1 MYVPVARRVEP
12 MRRSVARAAV
22 VRRLL
27 VVVDPTAGSSQA
39 AVDKA
44 ARIAAACGA
53 SVELYI
59 CDVEQD
65 IPEGWAGASRIGEYR
80 EMRRQQFLTEL
91 NAMATQLGKGGLA
104 VSVACEW
111 HAPLEEGIGHHVIR
125 TRPDLVVK
133 GTSRHVAASRAA
145 LTRTDWNLIRQ
156 IPASLL
162 LVGSKP
168 WQAQARIAVAVDP
181 GGAVDHPMH
190 MDETLVEEARELAGI
205 LEGPLEIYHVLQ
217 NPPHLP
223 GEPVSAEEK
232 EDAHGHARLCTNR
245 LARRA
250 QASGV
255 RIGEGR
261 LIEGLVRLVSDNE
274 PDILVMGA
282 VARPRWV
289 HSAASGTAAQILE
302 RIACDLL
309 VVKPP
314 GFVSPLLVTEE

>member
-12 MRRSVARAAV
+12 MRRSRAGAAAV
-22 VRRLL
+22 RRIL

-44 ARIAAACGA
+44 ARIAASCGA
-53 SVELYI
+53 SLELYV

-65 IPEGWAGASRIGEYR
+65 IPEGWAGASRLGEYR
-80 EMRRQQFLTEL
+80 EMRRQRFLGEL
-91 NAMATQLGKGGLA
+91 NAMAAQVGRDGLA
-104 VSVACEW
+104 VTVACEW

-133 GTSRHVAASRAA
+133 GTARHATASRVA

-156 IPASLL
+156 VPASLL
-162 LVGSKP
+162 LVGP
-168 WQAQARIAVAVDP
+168 RAWQAQPCIAVAVDP
-181 GGAVDHPMH
+181 GSNVDHPVH
-190 MDETLVEEARELAGI
+190 MDEALVEEARELSGI
-205 LEGPLEIYHVLQ
+205 LGGPLEIYHVLQ
-217 NPPHLP
+217 DPPHLP
-223 GEPVSAEEK
+223 GEPVSVEER
-232 EDAHGHARLCTNR
+232 EDAHAHARLCTNR
-245 LARRA
+245 LARRVEA
-250 QASGV
+250 AAV
-255 RIGEGR
+255 RIGDGR
-261 LIEGLVRLVSDNE
+261 LVEGLVRLVSAHA

-314 GFVSPLLVTEE
+314 GFVSPLLVTED

>member
-1 MYVPVARRVEP
+1 MHVSVARQVEP
-12 MRRSVARAAV
+12 MRRVTAGPVA
-22 VRRLL
+22 VRRIL
-27 VVVDPTAGSSQA
+27 VVVDPTAGASQA

-53 SVELYI
+53 ALELYI

-65 IPEGWAGASRIGEYR
+65 IPEGWAGSSRIGEYR
-80 EMRRQQFLTEL
+80 EMRRQQFLGEL
-91 NAMATQLGKGGLA
+91 NGMAAQVGRGGLK

-133 GTSRHVAASRAA
+133 GTSRHATASRVA

-156 IPASLL
+156 VPASLL
-162 LVGSKP
+162 LVGSQP
-168 WQAQARIAVAVDP
+168 WQAKPRLAVAVDP
-181 GGAVDHPMH
+181 GSNADHPLH

-205 LEGPLEIYHVLQ
+205 LEGTLELFHVLQ

-223 GEPVSAEEK
+223 GEPVSPEEK
-232 EDAHGHARLCTNR
+232 EDAHAHARQCTNR
-245 LARRA
+245 LARRVEA
-250 QASGV
+250 AAV

-261 LIEGLVRLVSDNE
+261 LVDGLVRLVSE
-274 PDILVMGA
+274 YAPDILVMGA

-289 HSAASGTAAQILE
+289 HSAASGTAAQIME

-314 GFVSPLLVTEE
+314 GFVSPLLVTED